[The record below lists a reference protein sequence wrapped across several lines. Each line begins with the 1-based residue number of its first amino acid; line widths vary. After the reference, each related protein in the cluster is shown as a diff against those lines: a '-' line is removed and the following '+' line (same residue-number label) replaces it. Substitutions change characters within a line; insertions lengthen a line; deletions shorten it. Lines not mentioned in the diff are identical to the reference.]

1 MASGGPFV
9 RRRRGGLDVTLT
21 EPEVTILRSVAQQME
36 QVLAAPED
44 SPHTRRL
51 FPPAYTDD
59 DEAQAEYAR
68 LMTADLADGK
78 RRALAS
84 VQATFDR
91 GSMKRDAWR
100 VTLSA
105 EEAEDW
111 LAVLNDARLTLGTR
125 LDVTEETY
133 EREIDPSDSDAA
145 ALEIFRYLGYI
156 EEWLVE
162 TLMG

>member
-1 MASGGPFV
+1 MATGGPFA
-9 RRRRGGLDVTLT
+9 RRRKGGIDVTLT
-21 EPEVTILRSVAQQME
+21 EPEIAILRSVVEQME
-36 QVLAAPED
+36 VVLVAPEEI
-44 SPHTRRL
+44 PHTRRL

-59 DEAQAEYAR
+59 EEAQAEFAR

-84 VQATFDR
+84 VKATLER
-91 GSMKRDAWR
+91 GSLKKDAWR
-100 VTLSA
+100 VGLSA

-133 EREIDPSDSDAA
+133 DKEIDPSDPDAA

>member
-1 MASGGPFV
+1 MAPAGPFA
-9 RRRRGGLDVTLT
+9 RRRRGGIDVTLT
-21 EPEVTILRSVAQQME
+21 DPEVTILHAIVEQME
-36 QVLAAPED
+36 QVLAAPENVPD
-44 SPHTRRL
+44 TKRL

-59 DEAQAEYAR
+59 AEAQEEFAR

-84 VQATFDR
+84 VKATLAR
-91 GSMKRDAWR
+91 GAMKREAWR
-100 VTLSA
+100 VSLSD

-125 LDVTEETY
+125 LDVTEATY
-133 EREIDPSDSDAA
+133 DKEIDPSDPDTA
-145 ALEIFRYLGYI
+145 ALEIYRYLGYI

>member
-1 MASGGPFV
+1 MASGPFA

-21 EPEVTILRSVAQQME
+21 EPEIMLLRSVAEQMA
-36 QVLAAPED
+36 QVLEAPED
-44 SPHTRRL
+44 IPYTGRL

-68 LMTADLADGK
+68 LMTADIADGK

-84 VQATFDR
+84 VRATIER
-91 GSMKRDAWR
+91 GAKKRDAWR
-100 VTLSA
+100 VTLSDD
-105 EEAEDW
+105 EAQDW
-111 LAVLNDARLTLGTR
+111 LAVLNDARLTIGTR

-133 EREIDPSDSDAA
+133 ERETDPAEPEAA
-145 ALEIFRYLGYI
+145 ALEVFRYLGYL

>member
-1 MASGGPFV
+1 MAAGPFA
-9 RRRRGGLDVTLT
+9 RRRRGGVDVTLT
-21 EPEVTILRSVAQQME
+21 EPEVTVLRSIVAQME
-36 QVLAAPED
+36 EVLVAPED
-44 SPHTRRL
+44 NPATRRL

-78 RRALAS
+78 RKAVAS
-84 VQATFDR
+84 VLATLER
-91 GSMKRDAWR
+91 GGMKRDAWR
-100 VTLSA
+100 VTLSQ

-125 LDVTEETY
+125 LDVTEKTY
-133 EREIDPSDSDAA
+133 DKEIEPSDPDAA
-145 ALEIFRYLGYI
+145 ALEVFRYLGYI